1 MRHEHIPSLKYS
13 LSFSGS
19 MFCLLPYTLQGCRC
33 TPPVCGKPSRSKE
46 KALAGTT
53 DRESSAGAFCLDL
66 DAGVRRESS
75 EESEVLTEVF
85 VPPHTGGPHQR
96 RTLPPSHGG
105 DGRAWRGPAESRVR
119 YLTPPRRTSR
129 FSWQSCDL
137 SPPSSAQ
144 RRPPMR
150 SRGWPTARASCRWT
164 QPRCPTSRSGADA
177 LRATTSQLFSAAE
190 DGVSRESTV
199 KVAVEFLASF

>member
-1 MRHEHIPSLKYS
+1 
-13 LSFSGS
+13 

-85 VPPHTGGPHQR
+85 APPTLEVLISDAHSPHHTEAMGE
-96 RTLPPSHGG
+96 
-105 DGRAWRGPAESRVR
+105 RGEARPRPRLRLE
-119 YLTPPRRTSR
+119 TPCLLELGSI
-129 FSWQSCDL
+129 
-137 SPPSSAQ
+137 
-144 RRPPMR
+144 
-150 SRGWPTARASCRWT
+150 
-164 QPRCPTSRSGADA
+164 
-177 LRATTSQLFSAAE
+177 
-190 DGVSRESTV
+190 
-199 KVAVEFLASF
+199 